1 MNINEDDTY
10 MNKNLT
16 GPSRQFVGGIYT
28 FLIELDRYSNRG
40 IFGKN
45 EIFLNSKEFLEEYNK
60 FVKDFMYFDLK
71 FTLNEWFEDKVI
83 FK

>member
-1 MNINEDDTY
+1 MNINDDDTY

-45 EIFLNSKEFLEEYNK
+45 EIYLNSNVFKI
-60 FVKDFMYFDLK
+60 YFK
-71 FTLNEWFEDKVI
+71 
-83 FK
+83 